1 MRLLKHSGLVLAAL
15 LMLAGAAAP
24 GRSQDFPAKPIRL
37 IVPFA
42 PGGGLD
48 IQARLLSQKMFETWK
63 QPVVVDFRAGAAG
76 NIGAELAAKS
86 PADGYTLLLSVSNLL
101 INPLIYSDTRYDARK
116 DFAPLS
122 LTATAPQ
129 ILVAHASVPA
139 KSIEDLLA
147 LARTSKLTYA
157 TTGIGSVGHLSAEL
171 FSNAAGIRM
180 INVPYKG
187 SGAAVTDLLGGH
199 VQMMFSAPGAMIQHI
214 KSGRLRA
221 LAITSAKRAGEGLE
235 DVPTFIE
242 SGYPS
247 VEVYNW
253 FGMFAPAGTPA
264 PLVSKLNREIVRIIG
279 LPDVKERITASGY
292 TPVSSTPAEFVAFI
306 AAESAKWEKIVKA
319 SGVRAN

>member
-1 MRLLKHSGLVLAAL
+1 MRSAQHSGLALAVLL
-15 LMLAGAAAP
+15 TLIGAASP
-24 GRSQDFPAKPIRL
+24 GRGQDFPTKPIRL

-48 IQARLLSQKMFETWK
+48 ILARLLSQKMFDTWK

-76 NIGAELAAKS
+76 NIGAEIAAKS

-101 INPLIYSDTRYDARK
+101 INPLIYTDTRYDVHK

-139 KSIEDLLA
+139 KSIEELVA

-171 FSNAAGIRM
+171 LSNAAGIRM

-187 SGAAVTDLLGGH
+187 SGAAATDLLGGH
-199 VQMMFSAPGAMIQHI
+199 VQLMFSAPGSMIQYI
-214 KSGRLRA
+214 KTGRLRA
-221 LAITSAKRAGEGLE
+221 LAITSSKRAGEGLE

-242 SGYPS
+242 SGYPA

-253 FGMFAPAGTPA
+253 FGMFAPAGTP
-264 PLVSKLNREIVRIIG
+264 LLIIGKLNREIVRIID
-279 LPDVKERITASGY
+279 LADVRERIVASGY
-292 TPVSSTPAEFVAFI
+292 MPVSSTPAEFTAFI
-306 AAESAKWEKIVKA
+306 RAESAKWEKIVKA
-319 SGVRAN
+319 AGVRAN